1 MSPSGAHPDPQ
12 KLQRLLKNAL
22 AYYSN
27 FDKQNSLARMDKNIN
42 YNQPFKSFSLKLTR

>member
-27 FDKQNSLARMDKNIN
+27 FDKQNSLLLHSLAHMDKNIN
-42 YNQPFKSFSLKLTR
+42 YNQPF